1 MMISWSIIIFSGIYI
16 IRRKIM
22 CSSHLIKFNEA
33 DISAR
38 QLSLKCWGSMTLIQV
53 SFSRAIEL
61 LHMLNLR

>member
-1 MMISWSIIIFSGIYI
+1 
-16 IRRKIM
+16 M
-22 CSSHLIKFNEA
+22 CSSHHLIKFNEA